1 MKKAYKIVSI
11 LTIVLM
17 LACVC
22 TNVFAALTIV
32 LMLACVCTNVF
43 AAINM
48 DNIKAGD
55 TKSDSQMEKIGSVII
70 SYITN
75 AAMVIAVVMLAAL
88 GIKYMIGSAEE
99 KAEYKKSLLPLVI
112 GAVLVFGAAA
122 IAKVIVALAQ
132 NFKA

>member
-11 LTIVLM
+11 LR
-17 LACVC
+17 
-22 TNVFAALTIV
+22 IV

-55 TKSDSQMEKIGSVII
+55 TNSDSQMEKIGSVII

>member
-1 MKKAYKIVSI
+1 MKKMSKVISV
-11 LTIVLM
+11 
-17 LACVC
+17 
-22 TNVFAALTIV
+22 LTIV

-48 DNIKAGD
+48 ENIKAGD
-55 TKSDSQMEKIGSVII
+55 TNSDSQMEKIGSVLI

-75 AAMVIAVVMLAAL
+75 AAMVISVVMLAAL

-99 KAEYKKSLLPLVI
+99 KAEYKKSLLPLII

-122 IAKVIVALAQ
+122 IAKVIVALAK
-132 NFKA
+132 NF